1 MASWQGQ
8 AHHINDDQVHA
19 ALFELRELAKL
30 QKSRAGS
37 ILPHAEVS
45 GTSGDRAREHVV
57 PPVVATLQPS
67 IDKTQDDFQNVQALT
82 NRRSILGRSLRIVIH
97 GLIAFVIVGAAFA
110 WRSSDNNTKETVK
123 AWGNSLTGLS
133 FLRTINSDD
142 ATESSANPNVNAMP
156 AEPTS
161 IHSDQDSA
169 QHNATMPAAPV
180 LPSTTA
186 PTEASSEL
194 RQQLA
199 TISGDL
205 AVVQR
210 TLAELAATQKNMAQD
225 IATLQAAQQAV
236 NTKTSLNPP
245 PRLPRHRN
253 ALTESRSEPAVEPN
267 SGPVTVAPA
276 QSPLELH

>member
-1 MASWQGQ
+1 MASRQGQ
-8 AHHINDDQVHA
+8 AHHIADDQVHA
-19 ALFELRELAKL
+19 ALLELKELAKL
-30 QKSRAGS
+30 QKSRAS
-37 ILPHAEVS
+37 SVLPHAEVS
-45 GTSGDRAREHVV
+45 GTSGDRARKHVV
-57 PPVVATLQPS
+57 PPVVVMSKPS
-67 IDKTQDDFQNVQALT
+67 IDKTQDDFQNVQAVT
-82 NRRSILGRSLRIVIH
+82 DRRSILGRSLRIVIH

-123 AWGNSLTGLS
+123 AWGGSLTGLA

-142 ATESSANPNVNAMP
+142 ATESSANVIAMP
-156 AEPTS
+156 AKPTS

-169 QHNATMPAAPV
+169 RYNATMPAAPV
-180 LPSTTA
+180 LLSTAA
-186 PTEASSEL
+186 PTKASSEL
-194 RQQLA
+194 QQRLA

-210 TLAELAATQKNMAQD
+210 TLSELAAAQKNMAQD

-245 PRLPRHRN
+245 PQLPRHRN
-253 ALTESRSEPAVEPN
+253 ASTESRSEPAVEPN

>member
-1 MASWQGQ
+1 MASRRGQ

-19 ALFELRELAKL
+19 ALLELKELAKL
-30 QKSRAGS
+30 QKSRAS
-37 ILPHAEVS
+37 SVLPRAEVS
-45 GTSGDRAREHVV
+45 GTSGDRARENVV
-57 PPVVATLQPS
+57 PPVVAISKPS
-67 IDKTQDDFQNVQALT
+67 IDRTQDDFQNVQALT
-82 NRRSILGRSLRIVIH
+82 DRRSILGRSLRIVIH

-110 WRSSDNNTKETVK
+110 WRSSDENTKETMK
-123 AWGNSLTGLS
+123 AWESSLTGLS

-142 ATESSANPNVNAMP
+142 ATQSSADANVNAMP

-161 IHSDQDSA
+161 IHSDQDLA
-169 QHNATMPAAPV
+169 RHNATTPAAPV

-186 PTEASSEL
+186 TTEASSEL
-194 RQQLA
+194 QQRLA

-210 TLAELAATQKNMAQD
+210 SLAELATAQKSMEQD
-225 IATLQAAQQAV
+225 IATLQAAQRAF

-253 ALTESRSEPAVEPN
+253 ASTQSRSESAVEPN